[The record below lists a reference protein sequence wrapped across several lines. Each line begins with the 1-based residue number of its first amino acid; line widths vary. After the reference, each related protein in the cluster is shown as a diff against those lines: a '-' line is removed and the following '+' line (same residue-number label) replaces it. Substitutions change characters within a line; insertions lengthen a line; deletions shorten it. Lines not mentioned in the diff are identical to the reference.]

1 MERIGVFE
9 VEIFCCIVLNL
20 WEYLCSPN
28 WNSKLKACR
37 CVCGDLCVGKAPF
50 EVEMETEPSK
60 PRNRTKR
67 KERAHQLNQEK
78 QNLADEGFSGDEG
91 EGSPPRTSKDKC
103 RTKPRRQRN
112 NSSHSFEEDVID
124 GFAIMSFKTLEELEV
139 SGIDQLFVCEGWVL
153 STSHIFFQ
161 LCFLSGQRLLINK
174 WSFVCALS
182 LCGEVT
188 SDGVY
193 AFCNAFSPQ
202 EA

>member
-1 MERIGVFE
+1 M
-9 VEIFCCIVLNL
+9 LNRL
-20 WEYLCSPN
+20 EYLCSPN

-91 EGSPPRTSKDKC
+91 EGSPPRTSKEKC

-139 SGIDQLFVCEGWVL
+139 SGIDQLFVRVGYTLGQSLAIL
-153 STSHIFFQ
+153 SALLPVGTKTAYQQIV
-161 LCFLSGQRLLINK
+161 CFVVVV
-174 WSFVCALS
+174 VCALCVCVVVV
-182 LCGEVT
+182 L
-188 SDGVY
+188 Y
-193 AFCNAFSPQ
+193 AFCNASVT
-202 EA
+202 AGNLRRAVHLLGC

>member
-1 MERIGVFE
+1 
-9 VEIFCCIVLNL
+9 
-20 WEYLCSPN
+20 
-28 WNSKLKACR
+28 
-37 CVCGDLCVGKAPF
+37 
-50 EVEMETEPSK
+50 METEPSK

-153 STSHIFFQ
+153 HQSHILSALLPVGTKTAYQQMVFC
-161 LCFLSGQRLLINK
+161 LCIVSMWLGYK
-174 WSFVCALS
+174 
-182 LCGEVT
+182 
-188 SDGVY
+188 
-193 AFCNAFSPQ
+193 
-202 EA
+202 

>member
-182 LCGEVT
+182 LCG
-188 SDGVY
+188 
-193 AFCNAFSPQ
+193 
-202 EA
+202 